1 MRHAYQI
8 LWENSRSNSIRKIK
22 KALRQ
27 KERTWDSLKT
37 QAFVQ
42 PQHLKALKSHH
53 SPKLNCKRKIM
64 KNISVIDFK
73 ATFAEEHS
81 WEWSLIQLRQP
92 IFPQQV
98 HHNPVKLG
106 HLLPKHGDWL
116 ASSLWAALRVH
127 PVRTRSEFDDLLAY
141 AIIAE
146 APCSPQIVNNPCQA
160 SATSLILSTAKNNAW
175 GHISFRLTLIY
186 HPTTAV

>member
-1 MRHAYQI
+1 MGVIEKSGFCSTSA
-8 LWENSRSNSIRKIK
+8 S
-22 KALRQ
+22 
-27 KERTWDSLKT
+27 
-37 QAFVQ
+37 
-42 PQHLKALKSHH
+42 KALKSHH
-53 SPKLNCKRKIM
+53 SPKLNCKRKII

-127 PVRTRSEFDDLLAY
+127 PVRTLSEFDNLLVY

-146 APCSPQIVNNPCQA
+146 ALCSPQIVNNPCQA
-160 SATSLILSTAKNNAW
+160 SATGLTLSTAKNNAR